1 MKMNWLRKFM
11 MGRYGSDQLST
22 VLIILSVMLTL
33 IAGLIN
39 LPLLASISY
48 IPLGICLFRMLS
60 KDIAK
65 RRMENYKFSILI
77 SPAYSW
83 FKKKQKHLKDFK
95 THKFFRCPKCNADL
109 RLPKGKGKITITCP
123 KCNTDFSRR
132 T

>member
-1 MKMNWLRKFM
+1 MNLLRKFM
-11 MGRYGSDQLST
+11 MGRYGSDQLSI
-22 VLIILSVMLTL
+22 VLIIFSVMLTF
-33 IAGLIN
+33 IAGLISF
-39 LPLLASISY
+39 PLLASISY
-48 IPLGICLFRMLS
+48 VPLGICFFRMLS

-77 SPAYSW
+77 SPVYSW
-83 FKKKQKHLKDFK
+83 FRKTKKHAKDYK
-95 THKFFRCPKCNADL
+95 THTYFKCPTCKVDL